1 VLLLNI
7 LMIRATCIKYLI
19 YWVYKNTM
27 VMLFSVDISATIR
40 RLH

>member
-1 VLLLNI
+1 
-7 LMIRATCIKYLI
+7 
-19 YWVYKNTM
+19 M